1 MTSLTVRMLVPII
14 LSVLLDQSSFMDP
27 IHDPSLSTHD
37 APSPY
42 RLPPQVSILGS
53 LTCAWLPSLWTPS
66 LPYLVSDLEPL
77 SSFSGPTLMC
87 EAAHLLWPTFGFRTG
102 MSRKRWQA
110 GEGEGR
116 EGAGK
121 GKEEPCAASDPTE
134 TDQCVQPF
142 SQSTDHSAT
151 FNSTLMVLRQLHESY
166 PTASSPTTAAHLVPP
181 LML

>member
-1 MTSLTVRMLVPII
+1 MT
-14 LSVLLDQSSFMDP
+14 P

-42 RLPPQVSILGS
+42 RLHPQVSILGS
-53 LTCAWLPSLWTPS
+53 LTRAQLPSLWTPS
-66 LPYLVSDLEPL
+66 PPYSVSDLEPL

-102 MSRKRWQA
+102 LSRKRWQA

-121 GKEEPCAASDPTE
+121 GRDGRQGKERRGKGQERERKSH
-134 TDQCVQPF
+134 VQLLTPLKL
-142 SQSTDHSAT
+142 TSACSLSP
-151 FNSTLMVLRQLHESY
+151 NQLINQ
-166 PTASSPTTAAHLVPP
+166 PP
-181 LML
+181 LIQHSWC